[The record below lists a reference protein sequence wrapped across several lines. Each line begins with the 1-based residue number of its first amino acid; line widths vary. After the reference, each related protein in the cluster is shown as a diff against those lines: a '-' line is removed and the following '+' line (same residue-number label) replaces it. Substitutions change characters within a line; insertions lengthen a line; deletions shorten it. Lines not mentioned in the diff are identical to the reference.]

1 MMKPKFVT
9 FTGVDDKTDWDKLED
24 LSAWYPIEWGVLVG
38 GRLGS
43 NRYPTDIER
52 LDMKDREIVGAGCSF
67 SLHMCGEYA
76 QAALF
81 PDASEKTELI
91 RQLAKAKIFGRI
103 QINAGK
109 YDIPNLIRFQEFVGK
124 PVIMQARG
132 KEFPE
137 PLTGIQC
144 LHDLSG
150 GKGRVPKFRP
160 VQPPETVL
168 VGYAGG
174 IGPDNVVQV
183 LSEINAHNF
192 WIDMESKIRDTD
204 DWLDLNK
211 CEAVCKQIW
220 D

>member
-1 MMKPKFVT
+1 MMKPMLVT
-9 FTGVDDKTDWDKLED
+9 FTGVDDKTDLDKLED

-43 NRYPTDIER
+43 NRYPTNIER
-52 LDMKDREIVGAGCSF
+52 LTNRTIRF

-81 PDASEKTELI
+81 PYTSEKSELM
-91 RQLAKAKIFGRI
+91 RQLAQDKMFDRI

-109 YDIPNLIRFQEFVGK
+109 YDIPSLIRFQEFVGK
-124 PVIMQARG
+124 LVIMQARG

-137 PLTGIQC
+137 PLAGIQC

-150 GKGRVPKFRP
+150 GKGKVPKFRP
-160 VQPPETVL
+160 VQPPETAL